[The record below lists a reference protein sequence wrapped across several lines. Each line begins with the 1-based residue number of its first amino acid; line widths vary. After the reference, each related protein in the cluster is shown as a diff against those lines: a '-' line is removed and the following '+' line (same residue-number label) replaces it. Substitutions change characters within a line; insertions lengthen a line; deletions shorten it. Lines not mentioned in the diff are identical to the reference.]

1 MTVNI
6 KELIDRLE
14 KEHSLSI
21 DEYRIIIDLRDPETA
36 EYAAEKAVKTR
47 KQIYGNSVFIRGLI
61 EVSNVCRR

>member
-47 KQIYGNSVFIRGLI
+47 KQIYH
-61 EVSNVCRR
+61 CCA